1 MHAHQRIPQYA
12 FSFLTL
18 FFSFFFKGIISKRIE
33 IIFYYQMYMNGS
45 KEDHKSMHLA
55 KYVVKLIIQLTID
68 IHDLL
73 VSMHCSCK
81 EKPLNTYELKCHSL
95 FPHFKI
101 GKIFSYLVWKLNIPC
116 TAFSLTLNIKL
127 GERFI
132 ELMCKQKYYLDHIPF
147 SQVEVFKLVVVLPNV
162 IFKKLNSII
171 FPLFST
177 CKNIQSNHSTRIENL
192 L

>member
-68 IHDLL
+68 IHDIL

-101 GKIFSYLVWKLNIPC
+101 GKIFSYPLWKLKIPC
-116 TAFSLTLNIKL
+116 TVFSLTLNIKL
-127 GERFI
+127 WRKIYRAHVQAKILLGSHTI
-132 ELMCKQKYYLDHIPF
+132 
-147 SQVEVFKLVVVLPNV
+147 LPGWS
-162 IFKKLNSII
+162 F
-171 FPLFST
+171 
-177 CKNIQSNHSTRIENL
+177 
-192 L
+192 